1 MGVSKLRKKLT
12 VTITIVLI
20 LSMSVVSFASDF
32 VNASNWAIRELER
45 ANSDG
50 FITEK
55 VAKDFSQNIT
65 REEFC
70 EIAVILYDRL
80 GGNQN
85 LETYNPFTDTT
96 NPNVIKAFNAGIING
111 VGNNRFAPE
120 ENLTR
125 EQLCVM
131 IIRAMEAAG
140 IVFGDDD
147 NYTFQKN
154 YTDEN
159 LISGWAY
166 GYAQKM
172 NDFKIMNGTG
182 DKLEPKAPLIREQ
195 AVIMLERTYLREF
208 EIEENALTGYLGN
221 SKNVVIPSGVIRIDS
236 EVFHNNEIIKSVYI
250 PSSVEDIGYAAF
262 REMDNLESVTFNEGL
277 KVIGEASFELCV
289 NLESIEIPNTV
300 EKIEFMAF
308 QDCEALKE
316 VTIPSSVRF
325 MKEQV
330 FYSCESLQK
339 VVFEDSNNIEIL
351 DDVFSECPNVT
362 IVCEK
367 GSVVDSYAQERGISV
382 LYK

>member
-1 MGVSKLRKKLT
+1 MRKKLIAI
-12 VTITIVLI
+12 ITIVFTM
-20 LSMSVVSFASDF
+20 SMAVVSFAVDF
-32 VNASNWAIRELER
+32 TNASSWAIPELER
-45 ANSDG
+45 ANDDG

-55 VAKDFSQNIT
+55 VFKDFSQKIT

-96 NPNVIKAFNAGIING
+96 NPEVIKAFSAGIING
-111 VGNNRFAPE
+111 VGDNRFAPE
-120 ENLTR
+120 DNLTR

-159 LISGWAY
+159 LISDWAY
-166 GYAQKM
+166 GHVQKL

-182 DKLEPKAPLIREQ
+182 DKLEPKAPLTREQ
-195 AVIMLERTYLREF
+195 AVIILERTYLREF
-208 EIEENALTGYLGN
+208 EIEKNVLIGYLGN
-221 SKNVVIPSGVIRIDS
+221 SKDVVIPSGVIRIDS
-236 EVFHNNEIIKSVYI
+236 EVFHNNEIIKSVII
-250 PSSVEDIGYAAF
+250 PKSVEEIGYAAF
-262 REMDNLESVTFNEGL
+262 REMDNLESVTLNEGL
-277 KVIGEASFELCV
+277 RVIGEASFELCE

-308 QDCEALKE
+308 QDCESLKE

-325 MKEQV
+325 INEQV
-330 FYSCESLQK
+330 FYSCESLEK

-351 DDVFSECPNVT
+351 DDVFSDCSNVT

-367 GSVVDSYAQERGISV
+367 SSVVDSYAQERGIPVS
-382 LYK
+382 YK